1 MSNALA
7 RMKARHTAYPAEEG
21 SFLHDAFAPV
31 AAEVDLLTDEVLPA
45 AMDAIM
51 VDSSTGSDLDRVA
64 LAYGVYR
71 KDAVAATGEVV
82 FQGIA
87 GTEIARYVPVSTAGG
102 RIFLTDAGSI
112 ISSSGYVTVPI
123 IAVQPGAEGNVAA
136 GSIVMIPIA
145 LAGVESVSNSSATQ
159 GGSDEEDDASFRQ
172 RLLMRIQ
179 LPSASGCEADYVRW
193 ARDVPGVDG
202 ARCIGLW
209 NGPGTVK
216 VIIAGN
222 NMQPADLETI
232 TRCSVFIESVRPIGA
247 EVTVVSAQALAVD
260 IAATVT
266 LASGYS
272 LSLVEDAFTETVRT
286 YLSEQAFAATY
297 LSYARI
303 GSLLLKVEGVEDY
316 SLLTL
321 NGTAGNIA
329 LSDEAVPVLG
339 TVTLS

>member
-1 MSNALA
+1 MSNALS

-31 AAEVDLLTDEVLPA
+31 ATEVDLLTDEVLPA

-51 VDSSTGSDLDRVA
+51 VDTATGSDLDRVA
-64 LAYGVYR
+64 LAYGVFR

-87 GTEIARYVPVSTAGG
+87 GTEIAQFVPVSTSGG
-102 RIFLTDAGSI
+102 RIFLTDATSI
-112 ISSSGYVTVPI
+112 ISSSGSVTVPI
-123 IAVQPGAEGNVAA
+123 VAVQPGAVGNVAA

-145 LAGVESVSNSSATQ
+145 LAGVESVSNLAATQ
-159 GGSDEEDDASFRQ
+159 GGSDEEDDDSFRQ

-193 ARDVPGVDG
+193 ARDVPGVEG

-222 NMQPADLETI
+222 DMQPADTETI
-232 TRCSVFIESVRPIGA
+232 SRCSTYLESVRPIGA

-260 IAATVT
+260 IAAAVT

-272 LSLVEDAFTETVRT
+272 LSLVQDAFAETVRT